1 MSSSSSSMI
10 YFFVIVY
17 IIIIYFTER
26 RNPEE
31 KYDPKKYMT
40 TSILMIM
47 AIMCIQLISGYSAYS
62 PSKFNLFFGVIFTW
76 FIIFIPTFC
85 IYYISPED
93 SLILNSVFENVI
105 GYVFISSRANDILS
119 KLNVTSA
126 TDTSSDA
133 EIKNLVLQINKAQSL
148 FINQLNVC
156 NFDDLWKQLFEPIF
170 KKSGI
175 HNIPECKSTLQI
187 LVREKYIIG
196 KCIWFFYTCIICVTM
211 STFFMI
217 Y

>member
-10 YFFVIVY
+10 YFFIIVF

-26 RNPEE
+26 KNPQE
-31 KYDPKKYMT
+31 KYEPKKYMA
-40 TSILMIM
+40 TSILMII
-47 AIMCIQLISGYSAYS
+47 AIICIQLISGYSAYS

-76 FIIFIPTFC
+76 FIIFVPTFC
-85 IYYISPED
+85 IYYISPDD

-105 GYVFISSRANDILS
+105 GYLFISTRANEVLS
-119 KLNVTSA
+119 KLNVTS
-126 TDTSSDA
+126 TTGSDSD
-133 EIKNLVLQINKAQSL
+133 IQNIVLQINKAQSL
-148 FINQLNVC
+148 FINQLNVF
-156 NFDDLWKQLFEPIF
+156 NFEYLWKQLFEPIF
-170 KKSGI
+170 IKSNVA
-175 HNIPECKSTLQI
+175 NIPQCKSTLQI

>member
-1 MSSSSSSMI
+1 M
-10 YFFVIVY
+10 
-17 IIIIYFTER
+17 
-26 RNPEE
+26 
-31 KYDPKKYMT
+31 
-40 TSILMIM
+40 
-47 AIMCIQLISGYSAYS
+47 
-62 PSKFNLFFGVIFTW
+62 
-76 FIIFIPTFC
+76 
-85 IYYISPED
+85 
-93 SLILNSVFENVI
+93 
-105 GYVFISSRANDILS
+105 YVFISGRANDILS
-119 KLNVTSA
+119 KLNVTST

-175 HNIPECKSTLQI
+175 PNIPECKSTLQI